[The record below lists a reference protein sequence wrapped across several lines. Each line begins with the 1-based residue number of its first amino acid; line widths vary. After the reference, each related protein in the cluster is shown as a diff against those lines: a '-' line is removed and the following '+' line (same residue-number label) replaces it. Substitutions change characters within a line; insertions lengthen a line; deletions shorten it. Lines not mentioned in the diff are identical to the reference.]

1 MNSLRR
7 SLKIMRHW
15 VLLSALEEAYDWVR
29 RVGPMPSEVT
39 NYDLTLAKLEV
50 EIDWVKL
57 KIHRLEAG
65 K

>member
-1 MNSLRR
+1 MRHLKRVA
-7 SLKIMRHW
+7 KIMRHR
-15 VLLSALEEAYDWVR
+15 VLLSALEEAYDWVM
-29 RVGPMPSEVT
+29 RVSPTRSEVT